1 MKTAVFSTKPY
12 DTKFL
17 VAANVNATHEF
28 DFYEE
33 KLSPHTAKLAEG
45 NAAICAFVNDV
56 LNARVLDILQSQK
69 IRMIAL
75 RCAGFNQVDLR
86 HASALGI
93 KVAHVSAYSPYTV
106 AEFALIRSMASTAG
120 FTGPPTACA
129 TVISR
134 STVFLALT
142 SRERQ

>member
-1 MKTAVFSTKPY
+1 MGRRPSVAVFSNLERTNMKTAVFSTKPY

-17 VAANVNATHEF
+17 VAANVNAAHEF

-56 LNARVLDILQSQK
+56 LNARVLDILQSQN

-75 RCAGFNQVDLR
+75 RCAGFNQVCINRTLR
-86 HASALGI
+86 TQLHPQGAAR
-93 KVAHVSAYSPYTV
+93 T
-106 AEFALIRSMASTAG
+106 
-120 FTGPPTACA
+120 
-129 TVISR
+129 
-134 STVFLALT
+134 
-142 SRERQ
+142 